1 MPLFFPG
8 SSEQTIKPPVPSA
21 VVDKLAELST
31 DEPLPD
37 AYPGDR
43 IRLLA
48 QSPRKLY
55 LYWGLDQNPYETL
68 ERAFGPQAA
77 RYSLVLRL
85 VKSETGE
92 ETFHLASPTKS
103 QWLDVQPGYSYTV
116 DLGLYAPGRAF
127 IRLLSS
133 NVAGTPRS
141 GVAREAASDPEWNI
155 SAENFARVLDEA
167 GYVSD
172 ALEVTLE
179 AVDEA
184 TDDAATRAVARAFGG
199 AEVPRMTEEE
209 LVEMRGLLT
218 ALAFGA
224 SLESVSEVVSPSLAG
239 WLTEAQ
245 SGGERIDGARLFE
258 ILHALLG
265 LELSRSPFDAQTEAA
280 MRRAARVI
288 VGASEVN
295 LPARPFHL
303 WLPSMNPGSLKR
315 IGSLAH

>member
-1 MPLFFPG
+1 MPLLFPG
-8 SSEQTIKPPVPSA
+8 SSEQSIKPPIPAS

-43 IRLLA
+43 IRLQA

-55 LYWGLDQNPYETL
+55 LYWGLSGNPYSTL
-68 ERAFGPQAA
+68 ERALGMQSA
-77 RYSLVLRL
+77 RYSLVLR
-85 VKSETGE
+85 VVNTANDEQ
-92 ETFHLASPTKS
+92 TFHLASPTKS
-103 QWLDVQPGYSYTV
+103 QWFNVEPEQAYRV

-133 NVAGTPRS
+133 NVAETPRD
-141 GVAREAASDPEWNI
+141 GVSRSADPSNEWGVSN
-155 SAENFARVLDEA
+155 AQFARILDEA

-179 AVDEA
+179 ALDEA
-184 TDDAATRAVARAFGG
+184 TDDSATRAVAEAFGG
-199 AEVPRMTEEE
+199 GSVPSMTEEE
-209 LVEMRGLLT
+209 LIEMRRLLAAIALGASFT
-218 ALAFGA
+218 MVTETASPALAEWFA
-224 SLESVSEVVSPSLAG
+224 KAE
-239 WLTEAQ
+239 Q
-245 SGGERIDGARLFE
+245 SGEKADASQLVE
-258 ILHALLG
+258 ILRSLLG
-265 LELSRSPFDAQTEAA
+265 IEMTQIPMDAATAEA

-303 WLPSMNPGSLKR
+303 WMPSMNPGSLKLIR
-315 IGSLAH
+315 SVAH